1 MATRDDVQKYLD
13 AGIAFTDLTR
23 TRAEE
28 LVGELVNSGVFQSG
42 DARAKVDELIERSR
56 RGSEQ
61 LVAQV
66 RAEVANQLRARG
78 ITSLEDLARE
88 VATVIGRSAEADKA
102 ATSKPA
108 AAGKTA
114 AKKTAAKK
122 TAPKSSVAKKG
133 TAKKT
138 APTKAAAKRAAPTK
152 AAAKKTAPKAAAK
165 KTSANKKTS
174 AKQPAPGTSTAET
187 APSTRG
193 AAADNRAPEP
203 GASG

>member
-1 MATRDDVQKYLD
+1 VATRDDVQKYLD
-13 AGIAFTDLTR
+13 AGIAFTNLTR

-28 LVGELVNSGVFQSG
+28 LVGELVNSGVLQSG

-56 RGSEQ
+56 KGSEQ
-61 LVAQV
+61 LVTQV

-88 VATVIGRSAEADKA
+88 VATMIGRSAEAGKA

-108 AAGKTA
+108 AAG
-114 AKKTAAKK
+114 KTAAKK

-138 APTKAAAKRAAPTK
+138 APTKAAAKKAAPTK
-152 AAAKKTAPKAAAK
+152 TAAKKTAPKAAA
-165 KTSANKKTS
+165 KKTS

-187 APSTRG
+187 APPARG
-193 AAADNRAPEP
+193 AAADSRAPEP
-203 GASG
+203 GESG

>member
-1 MATRDDVQKYLD
+1 VATRDDVQKYLD
-13 AGIAFTDLTR
+13 AGIAFTNLTR

-42 DARAKVDELIERSR
+42 DAWAKVDELIERSR
-56 RGSEQ
+56 KGSEQ
-61 LVAQV
+61 LVTQV
-66 RAEVANQLRARG
+66 RAEVANQLRAKG

-88 VATVIGRSAEADKA
+88 VATMIGRSAEAGKA

-122 TAPKSSVAKKG
+122 AAAKSSVAQQG
-133 TAKKT
+133 AAKK
-138 APTKAAAKRAAPTK
+138 AAPK

-193 AAADNRAPEP
+193 AAADSRAPEP

>member
-1 MATRDDVQKYLD
+1 MVNRDDVQKYLD

-66 RAEVANQLRARG
+66 RAEVANQLRAKG
-78 ITSLEDLARE
+78 ITSLDDLARE
-88 VATVIGRSAEADKA
+88 VATMLGRSAEAGRA

-108 AAGKTA
+108 AKKATTKKAATKSSAARQGA
-114 AKKTAAKK
+114 AKE
-122 TAPKSSVAKKG
+122 
-133 TAKKT
+133 T
-138 APTKAAAKRAAPTK
+138 APTKAAAKKK
-152 AAAKKTAPKAAAK
+152 AAPKAAAK
-165 KTSANKKTS
+165 KTT
-174 AKQPAPGTSTAET
+174 AKQPSPGTSTAET
-187 APSTRG
+187 APSARG
-193 AAADNRAPEP
+193 AAADSRAPEP
-203 GASG
+203 GESD

>member
-1 MATRDDVQKYLD
+1 VVNRDDVQKYLD

-56 RGSEQ
+56 KGSEQ

-66 RAEVANQLRARG
+66 RAEVANQLRAKG
-78 ITSLEDLARE
+78 ITSLDDLARE
-88 VATVIGRSAEADKA
+88 VATMLGRSAEAGRA

-108 AAGKTA
+108 AKKAATKKTAAKKAAAKSSAARQGAANKTAPTKAAAKKTA

-122 TAPKSSVAKKG
+122 TAPK
-133 TAKKT
+133 
-138 APTKAAAKRAAPTK
+138 
-152 AAAKKTAPKAAAK
+152 AAAKKVT
-165 KTSANKKTS
+165 

-187 APSTRG
+187 APPARG
-193 AAADNRAPEP
+193 AAADSRAPEP
-203 GASG
+203 GESG